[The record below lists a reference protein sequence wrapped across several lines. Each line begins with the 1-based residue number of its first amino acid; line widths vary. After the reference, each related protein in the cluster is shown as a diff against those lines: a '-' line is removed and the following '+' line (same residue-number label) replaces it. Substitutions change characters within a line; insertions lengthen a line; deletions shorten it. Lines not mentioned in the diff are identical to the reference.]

1 MPYEIYLGGLRFPI
15 PPSKIQM
22 KVKGQ
27 NKTMNLINGEE
38 INILNPAGL
47 TEITLDALLPIRRY
61 PFASYEDGFEPPE
74 YFLDAFEQMKNE
86 KTPIQFIVIR
96 EGPGRSSFFDTNQKV
111 SLEDYD
117 ITEDAEEGG
126 DITVSL
132 SLKVYQDYGIAVIPL
147 PQEPGEEI
155 TAAPTEERSAET
167 APSPKVYTVVRG
179 DCLWAIAKRIL
190 GNGSRWREIYGLNQD
205 KIKNPNLIY
214 PGQVLVLP

>member
-1 MPYEIYLGGLRFPI
+1 MPYEIYLGGLRLPI

-22 KVKGQ
+22 NIKGQ

-86 KTPIQFIVIR
+86 KAPIQFIVIR

-117 ITEDAEEGG
+117 ITEDAKEGG

-132 SLKVYQDYGIAVIPL
+132 SLKLYRDYGITVTPL
-147 PQEPGEEI
+147 PEEPGGET
-155 TAAPTEERSAET
+155 TAAPVEERPAET
-167 APSPKVYTVVRG
+167 APAAGTYTVVRG
-179 DCLWAIAKRIL
+179 DCLWAIAKRML
-190 GNGSRWREIYGLNQD
+190 GNGSRWREIYALNQD
-205 KIKNPNLIY
+205 KIRNPNLIY